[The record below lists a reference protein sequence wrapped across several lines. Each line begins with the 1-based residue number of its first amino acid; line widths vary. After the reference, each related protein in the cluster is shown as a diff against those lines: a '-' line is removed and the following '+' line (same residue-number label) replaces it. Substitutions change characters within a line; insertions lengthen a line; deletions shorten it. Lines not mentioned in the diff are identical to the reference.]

1 VADRHDVS
9 GDSCMPE
16 RTLTSHCAYGL
27 VLVLGIAGLVLALVT
42 ASSKLGHS
50 HLADRQIPLTHS
62 SQMSAEVPA
71 AKPEDRLTDRTRQI
85 EGMGSMP
92 RVRTASS
99 CQVTR
104 AHVGAMPTN
113 PDRNLRLIL
122 AMMAIQQRQ
131 IAREG
136 ATREHPLL
144 ALAEHSVAPPNA
156 ARWATSP
163 QRDPVC

>member
-1 VADRHDVS
+1 VADYHGVS
-9 GDSCMPE
+9 EDSRMLE
-16 RTLTSHCAYGL
+16 RNPTSHRAHEL
-27 VLVLGIAGLVLALVT
+27 FLVLGVAGFVLTLAT
-42 ASSKLGHS
+42 ASSMLGHS
-50 HLADRQIPLTHS
+50 HLAARQIPITNS
-62 SQMSAEVPA
+62 SQVRAEVLAAEPGNRLAERLRPA
-71 AKPEDRLTDRTRQI
+71 ER
-85 EGMGSMP
+85 MGSMP
-92 RVRTASS
+92 RVRSASS

-113 PDRNLRLIL
+113 PDRDLRMIL

-136 ATREHPLL
+136 ATREHPSL

-163 QRDPVC
+163 QRDPGC